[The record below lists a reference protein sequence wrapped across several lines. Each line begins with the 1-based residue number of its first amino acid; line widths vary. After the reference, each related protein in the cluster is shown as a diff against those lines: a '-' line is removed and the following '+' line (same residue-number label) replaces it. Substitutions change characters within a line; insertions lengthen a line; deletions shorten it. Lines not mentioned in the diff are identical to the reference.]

1 MSACVQ
7 GFVGELSDSYRAVLM
22 LHDVHG
28 LTCPEIAAAL
38 GDSTGAVKIRCTG
51 RARRCEAACRPRARS
66 RMTNAARLSAS
77 PTTSSPPPAYPFDPL
92 GRLIDDDRK

>member
-1 MSACVQ
+1 MGAGRRLTRRQLQTEQTEMSACVQ

-38 GDSTGAVKIRCTG
+38 GDSPGAVKIRLH
-51 RARRCEAACRPRARS
+51 RARKTLRSSLQTACSFSHDERGTLVCEPE
-66 RMTNAARLSAS
+66 
-77 PTTSSPPPAYPFDPL
+77 
-92 GRLIDDDRK
+92 K